1 MENPLF
7 ASSFTD
13 GTVKIWDLNQ
23 INNENKSIEEPL
35 HVIKNAIELA
45 PVDIK
50 FDSNGKRLACT
61 SMDGSLKVFEIDR
74 QGSGEIESK
83 MLFDSTMESQN

>member
-7 ASSFTD
+7 ASSFAD

-74 QGSGEIESK
+74 
-83 MLFDSTMESQN
+83 